1 MRRPLLYGKVLQ
13 QVRDLWARVVG
24 KELAYTCGI
33 HSLRVA
39 GYNGGRA
46 YDEELTV
53 AHGGWRSLAH
63 RRYQRFRLAQV
74 LHLPM
79 AIVRQEGGDPQ
90 WAQVERAPEANDDEE
105 APDVQ
110 PVERAVGQARSPH
123 RRGVLRRAPQVA
135 ESPVAPV
142 PPIVAPDTT
151 PLTGYAADAGRRVMI
166 PRHVWPS
173 YACTE
178 LEGRGWAA
186 VIVRVSRRV
195 ATVRFTGA
203 RDADGRLF
211 RNETLDVSV
220 LEPF

>member
-1 MRRPLLYGKVLQ
+1 
-13 QVRDLWARVVG
+13 
-24 KELAYTCGI
+24 
-33 HSLRVA
+33 
-39 GYNGGRA
+39 
-46 YDEELTV
+46 
-53 AHGGWRSLAH
+53 
-63 RRYQRFRLAQV
+63 
-74 LHLPM
+74 
-79 AIVRQEGGDPQ
+79 
-90 WAQVERAPEANDDEE
+90 
-105 APDVQ
+105 
-110 PVERAVGQARSPH
+110 
-123 RRGVLRRAPQVA
+123 
-135 ESPVAPV
+135 
-142 PPIVAPDTT
+142 
-151 PLTGYAADAGRRVMI
+151 MI